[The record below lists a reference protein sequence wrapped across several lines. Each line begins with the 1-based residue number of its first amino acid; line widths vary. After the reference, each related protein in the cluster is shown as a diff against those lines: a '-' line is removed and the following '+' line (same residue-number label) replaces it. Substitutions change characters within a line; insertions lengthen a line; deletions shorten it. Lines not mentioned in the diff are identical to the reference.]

1 MPLTPAQM
9 EAAILTLQNETRRLN
24 TVTERQAK
32 QIAAM
37 EQQSAGP
44 FPWDRLLAAVNQ
56 FGQFH
61 FGQLANQTLAPKPA
75 KPWKEV

>member
-9 EAAILTLQNETRRLN
+9 EAAILMLQNETRRLN
-24 TVTERQAK
+24 TVTQQQAAK
-32 QIAAM
+32 IAAL
-37 EQQSAGP
+37 EQASPGP

-61 FGQLANQTLAPKPA
+61 FQQLANQTLAPKPA
-75 KPWKEV
+75 RPWKEV